1 MSTNSPAATSSS
13 PTAASS
19 SAIGP
24 APPRVAP
31 IPSCRHAFD
40 RAAYGRDVRPCLP
53 DVLAVA
59 RRVLGS
65 DDLAWDAVQEAL
77 IALWREPELPADL
90 RGWLV
95 RAALNRSLHASRSE
109 RRRRR
114 HEACACG
121 ERPELQPELDPALAA
136 EAAERERRLDL
147 ALGTLPCE
155 QREVFL
161 LRERES
167 LDYAA
172 IARRLAV
179 PVGTVRSR
187 LARARRG
194 IAHRLCAELTA

>member
-1 MSTNSPAATSSS
+1 MSTDLSATVTAPLHAEPA
-13 PTAASS
+13 
-19 SAIGP
+19 
-24 APPRVAP
+24 
-31 IPSCRHAFD
+31 SCRHAFD
-40 RAAYGRDVRPCLP
+40 RTSYELFIRPSLP

-77 IALWREPELPADL
+77 IALWHEPLLPADL

-95 RAALNRSLHASRSE
+95 RAALHRSLHASRTE

-121 ERPELQPELDPALAA
+121 ERPELRPELDPALAA
-136 EAAERERRLDL
+136 ETAERQRRLER

-172 IARRLAV
+172 IARRLAL
-179 PVGTVRSR
+179 PIGTVRSR

-194 IAHRLCAELTA
+194 IADRLGGERRTA